1 MRTSVKMYG
10 NQSVNENLFFEY
22 SIFSYVRVARWVYES
37 FLQDTRLIVRNV
49 GLRFSR
55 YIYSTD
61 ANEIIHD
68 TVEIE
73 ENANNT
79 RVEAKS

>member
-1 MRTSVKMYG
+1 MGLGELSAG
-10 NQSVNENLFFEY
+10 H
-22 SIFSYVRVARWVYES
+22 
-37 FLQDTRLIVRNV
+37 RLIVRNV

-61 ANEIIHD
+61 VNEIIHD

>member
-1 MRTSVKMYG
+1 MGLGELSAG
-10 NQSVNENLFFEY
+10 H
-22 SIFSYVRVARWVYES
+22 
-37 FLQDTRLIVRNV
+37 RLIVRNV

-55 YIYSTD
+55 YINSTD